1 MRFTVVVEPALIE
14 EAKRVSG
21 AKTKKEAIEMALKE
35 MIRRRRLED
44 AAAHAGR
51 IEMALTL
58 KELERQR
65 AEE

>member
-58 KELERQR
+58 EELERQR

>member
-1 MRFTVVVEPALIE
+1 MRFTVVIDPALIE

-21 AKTKKEAIEMALKE
+21 AKTKREAIEIALKE
-35 MIRRRRLED
+35 MIRRRRLKD

-58 KELERQR
+58 EDLERQR